1 MIVLRRFLT
10 GLLAVAL
17 TQFGVMASA
26 PAHAHVTGGGHGVRE
41 IVLSHGHADVELPG
55 NEHRHDADGHH
66 DDDSHDQKADIASGG
81 SDPESNGSGHGEHAH
96 VHAFQQF
103 AAGEEAEAPFVP
115 TAYREVVRPAELA
128 AAVRHSSFPPLRPPR
143 SVL

>member
-10 GLLAVAL
+10 GLLTVAL

-26 PAHAHVTGGGHGVRE
+26 PAHAHETGGGHGVRE
-41 IVLSHGHADVELPG
+41 IVLSHGHSDVELPG

-66 DDDSHDQKADIASGG
+66 DDDSHDQKADIATGD

-96 VHAFQQF
+96 VHVLQQF
-103 AAGEEAEAPFVP
+103 AAGEEAEVPFVP
-115 TAYREVVRPAELA
+115 TAYSEVVRPTELA
-128 AAVRHSSFPPLRPPR
+128 ATVRHLSFPLRRPPR
-143 SVL
+143 ANL